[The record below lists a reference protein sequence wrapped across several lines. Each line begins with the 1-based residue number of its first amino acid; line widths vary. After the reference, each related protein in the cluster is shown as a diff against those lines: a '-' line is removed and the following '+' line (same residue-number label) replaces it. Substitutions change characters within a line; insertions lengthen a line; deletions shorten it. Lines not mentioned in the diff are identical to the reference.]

1 MDIGEA
7 VQIGN
12 ELVISTAPFCHQVE
26 VAGSVRRQKSEVK
39 DIELVARPSDMMG
52 LIGALRRHGA
62 FIKPGTQEIIPWEPK
77 TDARYLRMM
86 LNEGIKLDLFLANG
100 DNWGPLFAM
109 RTGSGTGPKG
119 PWEGFVPAMF
129 LRWREISGGGRMVNC
144 LPTLP
149 DGRSI
154 SVPTEEGFFSLC
166 GVEWVEPSERQT
178 RKALKPIPGYG
189 LDLSSLI
196 FV

>member
-1 MDIGEA
+1 MDIKEA
-7 VQIGN
+7 VEIGN
-12 ELVISTAPFCHQVE
+12 ALAISTAPFCHQVE

-77 TDARYLRMM
+77 ADARYLRMM
-86 LNEGIKLDLFLANG
+86 LNEGIKLDLFLANQH
-100 DNWGPLFAM
+100 NWGPLLTM

-119 PWEGFVPAMF
+119 PWEGFVPALF
-129 LRWREISGGGRMVNC
+129 GRWKEVSGGGRMVDC

-149 DGRSI
+149 DGRSV
-154 SVPTEEGFFSLC
+154 SVPTEVGFFSLC

-178 RKALKPIPGYG
+178 RKALKAIPGYG
-189 LDLSSLI
+189 LDLSSLT

>member
-1 MDIGEA
+1 
-7 VQIGN
+7 
-12 ELVISTAPFCHQVE
+12 
-26 VAGSVRRQKSEVK
+26 
-39 DIELVARPSDMMG
+39 LVARPYDMMG
-52 LIGALRRHGA
+52 LIEALRRHGA

-77 TDARYLRMM
+77 PDARYLRMM
-86 LNEGIKLDLFLANG
+86 LNEGIKLDLFLANQH
-100 DNWGPLFAM
+100 NWGPLFAM

-154 SVPTEEGFFSLC
+154 SVPTEEGFFKIC
-166 GVEWVEPSERQT
+166 GVEWVQPENRRT
-178 RKALKPIPGYG
+178 RKDVVSIQDYR
-189 LDLSSLI
+189 LDLTGCV
-196 FV
+196 FVDSNQ

>member
-1 MDIGEA
+1 MDIKEA

-12 ELVISTAPFCHQVE
+12 VLVKSTAAFCHQVE

-52 LIGALRRHGA
+52 LIEALRRHGA

-77 TDARYLRMM
+77 PDARYLRMM
-86 LNEGIKLDLFLANG
+86 LNEGIKLDLFLANQH
-100 DNWGPLFAM
+100 NWGPLFAM

-119 PWEGFVPAMF
+119 PWEGFVPALF
-129 LRWREISGGGRMVNC
+129 GRWKEVSGGGRMVDC

-149 DGRSI
+149 DGRSV
-154 SVPTEEGFFSLC
+154 SVPTEVEFFSLC
-166 GVEWVEPSERQT
+166 GVEWVEPNERQT